1 MAQLDE
7 EQIWR
12 NQMNLTQLLVTQQN
26 VDALSQQF
34 GLSEEQTLEAMG
46 ALLPA
51 FSEGLKRNTAS
62 AQGAAGFIEALASG
76 RHRHYADDP
85 SNAMSAFGVND
96 GNAILG
102 HLFGG
107 KDTSRAVANHASAA
121 SGIGSSIL
129 KQMLPVIASMI
140 MGSMFKGATNTAA
153 RRGNGGL
160 GGMLGGAAGGGILGQ
175 LIEGLAGGMLSG
187 NASPQ
192 VNRRRAPTRRQQAPT
207 GLEDLLGELLGGGR
221 QRTSRTQTRTRSRQT
236 GGGIFDELLNPS
248 ARRKR
253 QNPYT
258 PHQQKRR
265 PARRRSSGG
274 GLGEIFGDMLEP
286 GGNTSSNYQRE
297 TGSVFDQFLG
307 PN

>member
-1 MAQLDE
+1 
-7 EQIWR
+7 
-12 NQMNLTQLLVTQQN
+12 MNLTQLLVTQQN

-46 ALLPA
+46 SLIPA

-62 AQGAAGFIEALASG
+62 PQGAAGFIEALASG

-102 HLFGG
+102 HLFGN
-107 KDTSRAVANHASAA
+107 KDTSRAVASHASAA

-129 KQMLPVIASMI
+129 KQMLPVIASMV
-140 MGSMFKGATNTAA
+140 MGSLFKGATGNAA
-153 RRGNGGL
+153 RRGGGGL

-187 NASPQ
+187 GTSQ
-192 VNRRRAPTRRQQAPT
+192 TQRRRMPQSRRQQAPS
-207 GLEDLLGELLGGGR
+207 GLEDLLGEMLGGG
-221 QRTSRTQTRTRSRQT
+221 QRTSRNRSRQGQS
-236 GGGIFDELLNPS
+236 GGGILDQLLNPTS
-248 ARRKR
+248 RRKR
-253 QNPYT
+253 QNPYVPT
-258 PHQQKRR
+258 QQKRQPR
-265 PARRRSSGG
+265 RRRSSGG

-286 GGNTSSNYQRE
+286 GGNTSSDYQRD

-307 PN
+307 PNR

>member
-1 MAQLDE
+1 
-7 EQIWR
+7 
-12 NQMNLTQLLVTQQN
+12 MNLTQLLVTQQN

-34 GLSEEQTLEAMG
+34 RLSEEQTLEAMG

-51 FSEGLKRNTAS
+51 FSEGLKRNTS
-62 AQGAAGFIEALASG
+62 SPQGAAGFIETLASG

-102 HLFGG
+102 HLFGN

-140 MGSMFKGATNTAA
+140 MGSLFKGSTNSTS
-153 RRGNGGL
+153 RRGGGL
-160 GGMLGGAAGGGILGQ
+160 GGMLGGAAGGGMLGQ
-175 LIEGLAGGMLSG
+175 LIEGLAGGMLGG
-187 NASPQ
+187 NATPQ
-192 VNRRRAPTRRQQAPT
+192 INRRTIRSRHQQSPS
-207 GLEDLLGELLGGGR
+207 GLEDLLGEMLGGG
-221 QRTSRTQTRTRSRQT
+221 TSRQQRRPRSTQVPTSNRRTRRTRT
-236 GGGIFDELLNPS
+236 GGSMFDEFLDQDPP
-248 ARRKR
+248 RKR

-258 PHQQKRR
+258 PTQPKRQPR
-265 PARRRSSGG
+265 RRRSSGG
-274 GLGEIFGDMLEP
+274 GLGEIFGDLLEA
-286 GGNTSSNYQRE
+286 GGNTSSEYQRE

-307 PN
+307 PNH

>member
-1 MAQLDE
+1 
-7 EQIWR
+7 
-12 NQMNLTQLLVTQQN
+12 MNLTQLLVTQQN

-51 FSEGLKRNTAS
+51 FSEGLKRQTS
-62 AQGAAGFIEALASG
+62 SPQGAAGFIETLATG

-85 SNAMSAFGVND
+85 SNAVSAFGVND

-129 KQMLPVIASMI
+129 KQMLPVIASMV
-140 MGSMFKGATNTAA
+140 MGSLFKGATGNAA
-153 RRGNGGL
+153 RGGRGGGL
-160 GGMLGGAAGGGILGQ
+160 GGMLGSAAGGGILGQ

-187 NASPQ
+187 GSTSAP
-192 VNRRRAPTRRQQAPT
+192 RRRTTQTRRRQQPT
-207 GLEDLLGELLGGGR
+207 GLEDLLGEMLGGGT
-221 QRTSRTQTRTRSRQT
+221 QRQTRNSPQSRQG
-236 GGGIFDELLNPS
+236 GGGILDQLLNPTS
-248 ARRKR
+248 RRKR
-253 QNPYT
+253 QNPYAPT
-258 PHQQKRR
+258 QPKRQPTRRR
-265 PARRRSSGG
+265 PSGG
-274 GLGEIFGDMLEP
+274 GLGDIFGELLEP
-286 GGNTSSNYQRE
+286 GGNTSSEYQRE

-307 PN
+307 PNR